1 MIPTITYRS
10 STKPLIPVYA
20 DEIEKAY
27 DEVKEFFNIAIAYKV
42 SDYEIHFKN
51 GPKIVAVLTK
61 SGLKWSGK
69 RGQFDEL
76 FKEESS
82 EEG

>member
-1 MIPTITYRS
+1 MKSSITYRS
-10 STKPLIPVYA
+10 SEKPPIPIYA

-27 DEVKEFFNIAIAYKV
+27 DEVKESFNTAVAYKL
-42 SDYEIHFKN
+42 SDYEVHFKN
-51 GPKIVAVLTK
+51 GPRTIAILTK
-61 SGLKWSGK
+61 AGLKWSGK

-82 EEG
+82 